1 MEKEPVIMI
10 PVHVDD
16 FKKLNEFAESAW
28 IMRDPANQAQIQETR
43 KRLLQKH
50 NSELLSKLE
59 KQQ

>member
-1 MEKEPVIMI
+1 MI

-16 FKKLNEFAESAW
+16 FKKLNEFAESTW

-50 NSELLSKLE
+50 NSELLRKLE